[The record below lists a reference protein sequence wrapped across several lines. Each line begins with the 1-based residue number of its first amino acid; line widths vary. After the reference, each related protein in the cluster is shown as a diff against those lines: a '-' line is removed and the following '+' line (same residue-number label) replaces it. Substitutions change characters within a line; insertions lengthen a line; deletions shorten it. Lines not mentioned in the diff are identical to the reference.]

1 MLTCL
6 VLACNTE
13 QKDDTGI
20 NVIYFDTGK
29 SIEEYDMKDLTD
41 GTFSIIP
48 LETTDECP
56 VSKIDKIEIKDKRIY
71 IMDQLA
77 QSVYVF
83 DMDGKYLNK
92 IHKRGQGP
100 GEYNNLSYMAL
111 TDSSIIIIDHF
122 TGKQINYSIPS
133 LKFISE
139 ERIFEKLWATEIFY
153 LSGNVYYINNWSD
166 SEAGKFRLFS
176 KRYGSDKFEKY
187 LPFEEDGPISLGING
202 PAYSING
209 NEASLIYSGCDT
221 VFRLRDGKI
230 FPEYV
235 VKFKDKKVK
244 YSSGK
249 VENIFNDNP
258 PGRVI
263 GINRIN
269 ESDRYLFLE
278 ISMIINGN
286 IPSGPGNYGDYICIH
301 DKSDH
306 STVICPDNIIYNTM
320 FDDAYG
326 IGRIIDNKIIF
337 WYDAYVLPLSYPEK
351 LAKRTFRKEEYGGRL
366 KEVIAN
372 LADDDNPVLFIYGL
386 K

>member
-1 MLTCL
+1 MLSCL
-6 VLACNTE
+6 VIACNTE
-13 QKDDTGI
+13 QKDDTAT
-20 NVIYFDTGK
+20 NVIYFDTEK

-48 LETTDECP
+48 LETTDEC
-56 VSKIDKIEIKDKRIY
+56 SISAINKIEIKDRRIY

-77 QSVYVF
+77 QSVYTF
-83 DMDGKYLNK
+83 DINGKYLDK
-92 IHKRGQGP
+92 IHNQGQGP
-100 GEYNNLSYMAL
+100 GEYTNLSYMTL
-111 TDSSIIIIDHF
+111 GDSSIIIIDHLA
-122 TGKQINYSIPS
+122 GKQIRYSIPS
-133 LKFISE
+133 LQFISE
-139 ERIFEKLWATEIFY
+139 ERLFDKIWATDVFY
-153 LSGNVYYINNWSD
+153 LSENIYYINNWSD
-166 SEAGKFRLFS
+166 LGAGKFRLFS
-176 KRYGSDKFEKY
+176 KKCGSDDVEKY
-187 LPFEEDGPISLGING
+187 LPFEEDPLSLGING

-209 NEASLIYSGCDT
+209 DEAALIYSGCDT
-221 VFRLRDGKI
+221 VFRLKDGKVS
-230 FPEYV
+230 PEYV

-249 VENIFNDNP
+249 VENIFSDNP

-269 ESDRYLFLE
+269 ESDKYLFLE
-278 ISMIINGN
+278 ISMTTNGN
-286 IPSGPGNYGDYICIH
+286 IPLGRGNYGNYICIH
-301 DKSDH
+301 DKSNH

-351 LAKRTFRKEEYGGRL
+351 LAERTFRKEEYGGRL
-366 KEVIAN
+366 KEVMAN
-372 LADDDNPVLFIYGL
+372 LRDDDNPVLFIYGL